1 VLVFSVSLCMVIQ
14 SLILQILKSQ
24 IVSISSL
31 HVWDPLTISG
41 SPYKIALNLFSWVL
55 LLLLLAAPSTNN
67 PTATEGSSMH

>member
-1 VLVFSVSLCMVIQ
+1 
-14 SLILQILKSQ
+14 LILQILKSQ

-55 LLLLLAAPSTNN
+55 LLASASCTKHQQPNCNRGIQHALGCL
-67 PTATEGSSMH
+67 